1 MSKNRELK
9 EVKVVEIHEKLAKAK
24 SAVVVDYRGLTV
36 AEVTDL
42 RNKFREN
49 NVDYHVYKNRLVK
62 LATKDTAYEPLNDH
76 LVGPNAIAISYDEPT
91 VPAKIAKEYA
101 KKNNK
106 LELRGGVIDGEFY
119 DATGIMAVAD
129 IPSREILL
137 GRFLGSIQAPVSK
150 FARTLQAIADA
161 KQE

>member
-9 EVKVVEIHEKLAKAK
+9 EVKVEEIHEKLAKAK

-42 RNKFREN
+42 RNKFRAS

-62 LATKDTAYEPLNDH
+62 LATKDTGYESLNDH
-76 LVGPNAIAISYDEPT
+76 LVGPNAIALSYDEPT
-91 VPAKIAKEYA
+91 APAKIAKEFA
-101 KKNNK
+101 KKNTK
-106 LELRGGVIDGEFY
+106 LELRGGVIDGQYY
-119 DATGIMAVAD
+119 DATGILAVAD

-137 GRFLGSIQAPVSK
+137 GRFLGSIQSPISK

>member
-1 MSKNRELK
+1 MSKNRDFK
-9 EVKVVEIHEKLAKAK
+9 EVKVQEIHEKLTKAK
-24 SAVVVDYRGLTV
+24 SAVVMDYRGLSV

-42 RNKFREN
+42 RNRFRAS

-62 LATKDTAYEPLNDH
+62 LAIKDTAYESLNDS

-91 VPAKIAKEYA
+91 IPAKIAKEYA

-106 LELRGGVIDGEFY
+106 LELRCGVVDGEFY
-119 DATGIMAVAD
+119 DEQGIQVIAD
-129 IPSREILL
+129 IPSKEVLVA
-137 GRFLGSIQAPVSK
+137 RFLGSITAPVSK
-150 FARTLQAIADA
+150 LARTLVALAEA

>member
-9 EVKVVEIHEKLAKAK
+9 EVQVQEIHEKLTKAK
-24 SAVVVDYRGLTV
+24 SAVVMDYRGLTV

-42 RNKFREN
+42 RNRFRDS

-62 LATKDTAYEPLNDH
+62 LAIKDTAYESLNDS
-76 LVGPNAIAISYDEPT
+76 LIGPNAIAISYDEPT
-91 VPAKIAKEYA
+91 IPAKIAKEYA

-106 LELRGGVIDGEFY
+106 LELRCGVVDGEFY
-119 DATGIMAVAD
+119 DEQGIQVIAD
-129 IPSREILL
+129 IPSKDVLVA
-137 GRFLGSIQAPVSK
+137 RFLGSITAPVSK
-150 FARTLQAIADA
+150 FARTLVALAEA